1 MERDAH
7 FYRALKGRDFYESGA
22 LDILKSELEP
32 MKHFFKLRHFV
43 FDAKLKKDGQ
53 KRLPIVYVENIK
65 TVIDYLKTCRG
76 IKDGTKCMI
85 KLGGDEGQNVL
96 KISISLIKESDDTS
110 DASPVLKKTF
120 DYSSGPFSTSFKG
133 SGVNLTIIVA
143 AIPGACESVHNFK
156 IIWDL
161 VKLNSI
167 KYYPALDMKFK
178 LLVLGLGTA
187 ASTCPCPYCKVKKAE
202 FINRLFDGQLDELR
216 TFKHI
221 REWAKKYQE
230 AAAAHEGNTKLSSAE
245 YFNCEHE
252 PILMPEGTSP
262 EATVLSVVPPS
273 ELHYVLGITNK
284 LYDLLDERLKENDCT
299 ITAEDWSKPL
309 NCPRSEH
316 HGGQFTG
323 EHCVKLL
330 ENTKALYALLKT
342 ANCLSV
348 GGSIGKALEAFNTVR
363 KSCFGQTCS
372 TSYKEDIENFAH
384 AYLNAKAPITVK
396 VHCTVV
402 HVPQFLDLFPGKG
415 LGVWSEQFAEH
426 LHSDF
431 ENFYARCKYYRNP
444 EHPEFPQSF
453 LKAII
458 AYCSLH
464 EGDETAD

>member
-1 MERDAH
+1 M
-7 FYRALKGRDFYESGA
+7 
-22 LDILKSELEP
+22 
-32 MKHFFKLRHFV
+32 
-43 FDAKLKKDGQ
+43 
-53 KRLPIVYVENIK
+53 
-65 TVIDYLKTCRG
+65 
-76 IKDGTKCMI
+76 
-85 KLGGDEGQNVL
+85 
-96 KISISLIKESDDTS
+96 
-110 DASPVLKKTF
+110 
-120 DYSSGPFSTSFKG
+120 
-133 SGVNLTIIVA
+133 
-143 AIPGACESVHNFK
+143 
-156 IIWDL
+156 
-161 VKLNSI
+161 
-167 KYYPALDMKFK
+167 
-178 LLVLGLGTA
+178 
-187 ASTCPCPYCKVKKAE
+187 
-202 FINRLFDGQLDELR
+202 
-216 TFKHI
+216 
-221 REWAKKYQE
+221 
-230 AAAAHEGNTKLSSAE
+230 
-245 YFNCEHE
+245 
-252 PILMPEGTSP
+252 
-262 EATVLSVVPPS
+262 
-273 ELHYVLGITNK
+273 
-284 LYDLLDERLKENDCT
+284 LDERLKENDCT

-372 TSYKEDIENFAH
+372 ASYKEDIENFAH

-415 LGVWSEQFAEH
+415 LGVWSEQLAEH

-444 EHPEFPQSF
+444 EHPEFPNSF

-464 EGDETAD
+464 EGDESAD